1 MIPAMM
7 TGKTIYLIED
17 QADLRDLVARSLADY
32 GYLVK
37 GFSTGQEALTA
48 IEAQAPDLC
57 LIDLGLPDMDG
68 MAVMRRLGDER
79 SFGII
84 ILTGRGGVS
93 DRVLGLELGADDYV
107 VKPFEPRELVARV
120 SSVLRRTEELKALR
134 AARPAPASDP
144 AQPRSAQFGPWS
156 FDSGTLTLTHGDGR
170 QERLSRAEAD
180 LLSCFLRAPKRVLSR
195 DTLQGEVQ
203 DADDIA
209 FDRAIDVRISRLR
222 KKLDDEPRNP
232 RLIKTVYGAGY
243 LFSSDVIWK

>member
-1 MIPAMM
+1 MM

-32 GYLVK
+32 GYAVQ
-37 GFSTGQEALTA
+37 GFATGQEALNA
-48 IEAQAPDLC
+48 IQAQAPDLC

-134 AARPAPASDP
+134 AARPAQASPDAPAP
-144 AQPRSAQFGPWS
+144 PHSALFGPWT
-156 FDSGTLTLTHGDGR
+156 FETGTLTLTHSDGR

-195 DTLQGEVQ
+195 DTLQGDAQ

-243 LFSSDVIWK
+243 LFSSDVAWK